1 LQREGVAVRIRY
13 VIPSH
18 TREKEPAVTRR
29 RDVKPITYLKSRTA
43 DLVREV
49 HEGGRAVT
57 ITQNGEAKVVV
68 MDVDSYDRWRSALA
82 LLKLIAQSE
91 ADVRR
96 DRTVKQAEVF
106 RRAEA
111 ALARQRRGG

>member
-1 LQREGVAVRIRY
+1 M
-13 VIPSH
+13 
-18 TREKEPAVTRR
+18 TRR
-29 RDVKPITYLKSRTA
+29 SDVKPITYLKNRTA

-49 HEGGRAVT
+49 HDGGRSVT

-68 MDVDSYDRWRSALA
+68 MDVDTYDRWRSALA

-91 ADVRR
+91 ADVQGG
-96 DRTVKQAEVF
+96 RTLKQAEAF

-111 ALARQRRGG
+111 ALARRRRSG